1 MKNLS
6 RDEAAERAALL
17 RVESYEVRLDLTAAP
32 SATRFGTTT
41 RVVFECR
48 RDGAD
53 TFVEH
58 EVPVWE
64 SAVLDGVP
72 LELGTV
78 AGNRLPLR
86 GLSAG
91 RHELEVRALADY
103 SVTGEGLHRAV
114 DPADGEVYLYQ
125 QSFLDD
131 AQRTFAC
138 FDQPDLKAPITL
150 TVQAPADW
158 VVGGNTRPTQDGA
171 SWVFTPTEPISTYLF
186 TLAAGP
192 YHVQRAWHGGIEM
205 GLWCRQSMRDYLD
218 PDDLFTVT
226 RQSFDLQQELF
237 GRPYPFGDSYDQVFV
252 PGFNA
257 GAMENAGMVTFT
269 DDFLFRS
276 KVTLDRRRLRA
287 TVVAHEMAH
296 MWFGD
301 LVTMRWWDDLWLN
314 ESFAEL
320 LGTLTVDEATGL
332 PGSWAAFTVSRK
344 AWGYAADQLPTTH
357 PVTTEV
363 ADTQSALLNFD
374 GISYAKGASVLRQLM
389 AYVGRDPFFAGVRA
403 YLDRHAWA
411 NTTLADLL
419 GALERSSGR
428 ELLAWADSWLRTT
441 GVSTLRPVWDG
452 EALAVEQDSPTP
464 RVARI
469 GVGRWDLVDG
479 VLRRRD
485 LTEVDVGAGTTP
497 VPLSGPR
504 PSLLL
509 LNDGDLA
516 FVKIRFDERSAQTLV
531 RHLHTID
538 DDLSRALCWGAL
550 WDSTRD
556 AELPAW
562 AYVEA
567 VLAGAAVEDDP
578 EQVQTL
584 LTQATTAATR
594 YLPAGSRPQLRR
606 RLADACWA
614 SAEAA
619 KPGSDLQLV
628 YVKAFLGVAEDDRID
643 GLLVSGPS
651 GDAGRRPDDDRL
663 GSADTHPD
671 DPVVDAAPTDGSQQP
686 PAADRIPPGLVVD
699 TELRWLV
706 LRRLAALGRADVNRL
721 DAELREDATAAGERQ
736 HAAALAARPLAAA
749 KEQAFAMLTEQA
761 ELSNDLARAAAGGFW
776 QYGQEDLLRPWA
788 ARYFAALP
796 GIWASRGPAVALQIT
811 RLLYPQLDEPE
822 TLILTD
828 NFLAAADMPAGCRR
842 TVLER
847 RDDTARALRAI
858 AAA

>member
-17 RVESYEVRLDLTAAP
+17 RVESYEVWLDLTAAP
-32 SATRFGTTT
+32 SAIRFGTGT

-48 RDGAD
+48 RAGAD

-64 SAVLDGVP
+64 SATLDGVP
-72 LELGTV
+72 LDVGTV
-78 AGNRLPLR
+78 SGNRLPLR

-91 RHELEVRALADY
+91 RHELEVRAVADY
-103 SVTGEGLHRAV
+103 SLTGEGLHRAV
-114 DPADGEVYLYQ
+114 DPADGAVYLYQ

-138 FDQPDLKAPITL
+138 FDQPDLKAPLTL
-150 TVQAPADW
+150 TVHAPGDW
-158 VVGGNTRPTQDGA
+158 VVGANTRPTRDGA
-171 SWVFTPTEPISTYLF
+171 GWVFAPTEPISTYLF

-192 YHVQRAWHGGIEM
+192 YHVERIWHGGIEL
-205 GLWCRQSMRDYLD
+205 GLWCRQSMRDHLD
-218 PDDLFTVT
+218 ADDLFTAT

-237 GRPYPFGDSYDQVFV
+237 GGPYPFGDSYDQVFV

-332 PGSWAAFTVSRK
+332 PGSWAAFSVSRK

-363 ADTQSALLNFD
+363 PDTQSALLNFD

-389 AYVGRDPFFAGVRA
+389 AYVGRDAFFAGVRD
-403 YLDRHAWA
+403 YLDRHAWG

-419 GALERSSGR
+419 EALERSSGR
-428 ELLAWADSWLRTT
+428 ELRAWADGWLRTT

-452 EALAVEQDSPTP
+452 DALAVEQESPTP
-464 RVARI
+464 RLARI

-485 LTEVDVGAGTTP
+485 LTEVDVGPGTTP

-538 DDLSRALCWGAL
+538 DDLSRALCWAAL

-562 AYVEA
+562 AYAEA

-578 EQVQTL
+578 EQVRTL
-584 LTQATTAATR
+584 LSQATTAATR
-594 YLPAGSRPQLRR
+594 YLPAGSRAEFRR
-606 RLADACWA
+606 RLADAWWA

-628 YVKAFLGVAEDDRID
+628 YVKAFLGVAEDERID
-643 GLLVSGPS
+643 GLLMP
-651 GDAGRRPDDDRL
+651 AGADRPDDT
-663 GSADTHPD
+663 GGTPPES
-671 DPVVDAAPTDGSQQP
+671 VDARGIP
-686 PAADRIPPGLVVD
+686 ADRIPPGLVVD
-699 TELRWLV
+699 ADLRWLV
-706 LRRLAALGRADVNRL
+706 LRRLAALGRADADRL
-721 DAELREDATAAGERQ
+721 DAELRGDVTAAGERQ

-749 KEQAFAMLTEQA
+749 KEQAFAVLTEQT
-761 ELSNDLARAAAGGFW
+761 ELSNDLARAVGTGFW
-776 QYGQEDLLRPWA
+776 QYGQEELLRPWA
-788 ARYFAALP
+788 ERYFAMLP
-796 GIWASRGPAVALQIT
+796 EIWASRGPAVAQQIT
-811 RLLYPQLDEPE
+811 HLLYPQLDEAE
-822 TLILTD
+822 TLTLTD
-828 NFLAAADMPAGCRR
+828 GFLADAELPAGCRR
-842 TVLER
+842 VVLER
-847 RDDTARALRAI
+847 RDETARTLRAI
-858 AAA
+858 AAS